1 MKNKIGALESILD
14 NLRKVKTR
22 KKPKEKIAVNP
33 LDDDFRK
40 NAFRLLEERL
50 KK

>member
-1 MKNKIGALESILD
+1 MKNKIGAFESILD

-33 LDDDFRK
+33 DDDFRK